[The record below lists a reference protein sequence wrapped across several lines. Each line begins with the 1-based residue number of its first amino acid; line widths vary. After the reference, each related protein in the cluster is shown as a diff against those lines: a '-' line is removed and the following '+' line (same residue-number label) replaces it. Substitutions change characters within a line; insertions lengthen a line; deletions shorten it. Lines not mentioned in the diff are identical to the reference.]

1 MRNLNGSRGLIILN
15 MALLMVLA
23 AVTLAPESGAQQR
36 GGGGGIGTNPGAGV
50 GRARGD
56 YTMVSG
62 RVTGG
67 SSNAVYVVDA
77 NNQELLS
84 LLWNQSGRGLDVI
97 GYRDLHADATA
108 QPGR

>member
-1 MRNLNGSRGLIILN
+1 MRNLNGSRGLIVLN
-15 MALLMVLA
+15 MALLMLLA
-23 AVTLAPESGAQQR
+23 AITLAPASNAQR
-36 GGGGGIGTNPGAGV
+36 GNVGTNPGAGV
-50 GRARGD
+50 GRARGE